1 MAPLASRCDPN
12 HPGAAGRKDLS
23 TTMIYNHVLKSGP
36 LVVLSPADLMW
47 PFEQV
52 VLGPV
57 NKIYE

>member
-1 MAPLASRCDPN
+1 
-12 HPGAAGRKDLS
+12 
-23 TTMIYNHVLKSGP
+23 MIYTHVLDRSP

-57 NKIYE
+57 NQIYE